1 MGDMAAPVNEIRTGR
16 LPPWL
21 KRPRPDAAMLATR
34 AVVEAGG
41 VATVCREARCPN
53 VTECWSRRTATF
65 MILGSTCTRSCRF
78 CAVSRGRPLP
88 PAGDEPQRL
97 AEAVAGLGLRHV
109 VITSVSRDDLEDE
122 GASHF
127 AACVREVRARLPEST
142 IEVLP
147 PDFHAREE
155 CILALCQA
163 RPDVYNHNIETV
175 ERLTPQVRPQADYR
189 RSLRVLRLVGQ
200 IDASITTKSGLMIGM
215 GETGDEIGQTLSHLR
230 EVGCG
235 IVTIGQYL
243 QPSKEHWPVVRYYTP
258 EEFEELAVKAR
269 AMGFAAVAAGPFVRS
284 SYNAGKVF
292 SGTAIGSSGGTA
304 GQLPGD

>member
-1 MGDMAAPVNEIRTGR
+1 MAAPVDGIRAGR

-21 KRPRPDAAMLATR
+21 KRPRPDVAMLATR
-34 AVVEAGG
+34 AVVKASGL
-41 VATVCREARCPN
+41 ATVCQAARCPN

-78 CAVSRGRPLP
+78 CAVSRARPLP

-97 AEAVAGLGLRHV
+97 AEAASRLGLRHV

-147 PDFHAREE
+147 PDFHARQE
-155 CILALCQA
+155 CISALCQA

-175 ERLTPQVRPQADYR
+175 ERLTPQVRSNADYR
-189 RSLRVLRLVGQ
+189 RSLRVLRLVRL
-200 IDASITTKSGLMIGM
+200 IDESITTKSGMMIGM
-215 GETGDEIGQTLSHLR
+215 GETGNEIEQTLFDLR
-230 EVGCG
+230 EAGCR

-243 QPSKEHWPVVRYYTP
+243 QPSKEHWPVARYYMP
-258 EEFEELAVKAR
+258 EEFDELAVKAR
-269 AMGFAAVAAGPFVRS
+269 AMGFAAVSAGPFVRS
-284 SYNAGKVF
+284 SYNAGEVF
-292 SGTAIGSSGGTA
+292 SGTAVGSSQETA
-304 GQLPGD
+304 DQLPGD